1 MYRRETVVTAESGS
15 DARVIVDNFHQI
27 RRTME
32 AAAMRVGRD
41 PATIRLL
48 GATKSVDPAGIRTAI
63 LAGLTLCGENRLQE
77 ALPKIESLRGLPVE
91 WHFIGRLQ
99 RRKVKTVVGL
109 FSMIQSVE
117 DMELAE
123 EIERRC
129 EQMGIDQP
137 VLLEIN
143 TGGETSKGGFDPGAL
158 EHAMPQ
164 LVRMRR
170 LRIRGLMTIPPPED
184 DPELTRPYFR
194 RLRDLARSLSRSEWK
209 TVSMAELSMGM
220 SHDYAVAI
228 EEGATIVRIGTALF
242 GTRVEHP

>member
-1 MYRRETVVTAESGS
+1 VVTAESGF
-15 DARVIVDNFHQI
+15 DAQSIADNLHQI

-32 AAAMRVGRD
+32 AAAARVGRD

-63 LAGLTLCGENRLQE
+63 EAGLTLCGENRLQE
-77 ALPKIESLRGLPVE
+77 ALPKIESLKGLPVE

-99 RRKVKTVVGL
+99 RRKVKTVIGL

-123 EIERRC
+123 AIQRRC
-129 EQMGIDQP
+129 EQVGIEQP

-143 TGGETSKGGFDPGAL
+143 IGGEASKGGFEPDAL
-158 EHAMPQ
+158 ERAMPE
-164 LVRMRR
+164 LLAMRR

-184 DPELTRPYFR
+184 DPECARSYFR
-194 RLRDLARSLSRSEWK
+194 RLRDLARSLARPEWP

-242 GTRVEHP
+242 GTRAEHP